1 MTTPLSK
8 WNMNSREFLFADPE
22 GDSPVVLQMKVCF
35 AVPSEETDSPGVK
48 RSAPSSSF
56 LQTKFCKSIHSSEIN
71 HSNAGTDTNSTEI
84 EYRNSN

>member
-56 LQTKFCKSIHSSEIN
+56 LQTKFCKVYIPQRLIIATRELIL
-71 HSNAGTDTNSTEI
+71 I
-84 EYRNSN
+84 LQK